1 MHEWYI
7 EPEEFIRRIDAKE
20 KIDERNLLEYAYGG
34 VEIYTGENR
43 RWSQTIESVIEVA
56 GRYFKIKYE
65 RGLTESQE
73 NECYNQP
80 VEVVK
85 KEWDEVIPAHTVHRI
100 SYDPIE
106 VSHE

>member
-1 MHEWYI
+1 MHEWFI
-7 EPEEFIRRIDAKE
+7 EPDEFIRRYDNKE

-43 RWSQTIESVIEVA
+43 RWSQAIESVVDIA

-85 KEWDEVIPAHTVHRI
+85 KEWDEVIPAQTVHRI
-100 SYDPIE
+100 GYEEIA
-106 VSHE
+106 